1 MQLEL
6 GELDLR
12 YASLRISDRARAQRL
27 VASLCEVGQQT
38 PVLVVRGEGDRF
50 VLIDGY
56 ARVDALRRLAHDVVE
71 AAVLE
76 LAEAEALVV
85 GYRLD
90 NTRPR
95 SALEEGWLLQEL
107 REHHGLTL
115 DDLARKL
122 DRSKSWVSRRLAL
135 VRVLPVSVQ
144 SAVQSGRV
152 GAQIA
157 TMYLVRWAGATAA
170 QCDRL
175 VKQLGDERLS
185 VRNAARLYDAWRK
198 GDAELRTRVVEHP
211 NLFLLAQAAARDD
224 DVDPHADKE
233 IAAVVDDLGAVA
245 GLCVRARGRLDKH
258 DISAAGAV
266 QRRTLIS
273 AFGHARAAFGSLS
286 ARLEEEAH

>member
-38 PVLVVRGEGDRF
+38 PVLVVRGESDRF

-76 LAEAEALVV
+76 LPEAEALVV

-90 NTRPR
+90 NTRQR

-107 REHHGLTL
+107 REHHGLAL

-157 TMYLVRWAGATAA
+157 TKYLVPLARANAA
-170 QCDRL
+170 QCERL

-185 VRNAARLYDAWRK
+185 VRNAGRLYDAWRK

-211 NLFLLAQAAARDD
+211 NLFLQAQAAARDD
-224 DVDPHADKE
+224 VDPQADKE

-258 DISAAGAV
+258 DITATGAV
-266 QRRTLIS
+266 QRRTLTS
-273 AFGHARAAFGSLS
+273 AFTRARAAFGSLS